1 MRTFRAGFLLL
12 LFVVPAAAL
21 PAQAP
26 HDAASTVPAAADP
39 PLAGAYAVR
48 SPVVRGVA
56 DTVPVRRRAVVLS
69 EGYETR
75 LRIHRITAYAIVP
88 LFAWQAYMGRRLWDG
103 ARGDEP
109 APDWVR
115 PAHRAGAVAIAAA
128 FGVNT
133 VTGAM
138 NLLETRAQPEGRVV
152 RILHAAS
159 MTTALAGFTYAG
171 ARLSQQAKTD
181 PDKQRQHR
189 DLALGAMGL
198 TLVSGTLMW
207 LYNR

>member
-1 MRTFRAGFLLL
+1 MSGTSLALCLTVAWSMSNPALNLPFTFILMGTFRAGFLLL
-12 LFVVPAAAL
+12 LFVASATAL
-21 PAQAP
+21 PAQ
-26 HDAASTVPAAADP
+26 
-39 PLAGAYAVR
+39 GM
-48 SPVVRGVA
+48 A
-56 DTVPVRRRAVVLS
+56 DTVPRRQRAVALS
-69 EGYETR
+69 DGYETR
-75 LRIHRITAYAIVP
+75 LRIHRITAYTIVP
-88 LFAWQAYMGRRLWDG
+88 LFAWQAYMGQRLWSG

-109 APDWVR
+109 APGWVR
-115 PAHRAGAVAIAAA
+115 PAHRAGAVAIAGA

-138 NLLETRAQPEGRVV
+138 NLWETRAQPEGRVV
-152 RILHAAS
+152 RLVHAAS

-181 PDKQRQHR
+181 PEKQRLHR
-189 DLALGAMGL
+189 DVALGSMGL

>member
-12 LFVVPAAAL
+12 PLVASAAAL
-21 PAQAP
+21 PAQAR
-26 HDAASTVPAAADP
+26 HDATPAVPVIGDALYVTPDATPSILLRA
-39 PLAGAYAVR
+39 L
-48 SPVVRGVA
+48 A
-56 DTVPVRRRAVVLS
+56 DTVPRRQRAVALS
-69 EGYETR
+69 DGYETR
-75 LRIHRITAYAIVP
+75 LRIHRITAYTIVP
-88 LFAWQAYMGRRLWDG
+88 LFAWQAYMGQRLWRG

-109 APDWVR
+109 APGWVR
-115 PAHRAGAVAIAAA
+115 PAHRAGAVAIAGA

-138 NLLETRAQPEGRVV
+138 NLWETRAQPEGRVM
-152 RILHAAS
+152 RLAHAAS

-181 PDKQRQHR
+181 PDKQRLHR
-189 DLALGAMGL
+189 DVALGSMGL

>member
-1 MRTFRAGFLLL
+1 MRTFRAGFLPL

-21 PAQAP
+21 SAQQSS
-26 HDAASTVPAAADP
+26 DLASAVPATASAWHATP
-39 PLAGAYAVR
+39 SPTHPASLRAG
-48 SPVVRGVA
+48 A
-56 DTVPVRRRAVVLS
+56 DTVPARQRAVVLS

-75 LRIHRITAYAIVP
+75 LRIHRITAYTIPP
-88 LFAWQAYMGRRLWDG
+88 LFAWQAWMGQRLWDG
-103 ARGDEP
+103 ARGDET

-138 NLLETRAQPEGRVV
+138 NLWETRAQPEGRMV
-152 RILHAAS
+152 RLVHAAS

-181 PDKQRQHR
+181 PGKQRQHR
-189 DLALGAMGL
+189 DVALGAMGL
-198 TLVSGTLMW
+198 TLASGTLMW